1 MSEGAMRL
9 RLERPLVVFDLETTG
24 LDTATDRIVELAAV
38 KLWPDGRVEEKRRR
52 FNPLVPI
59 PKEATAVH
67 GIRDEDVK
75 DEPPFLKVA
84 HGEKGVAAF
93 FAGCDLAGYNVA
105 DFDILILKAEL
116 ERAGERLDLS
126 DVAVVDAY
134 KIFSTREPRHL
145 TAALKFYCGKEH
157 EEAHSALGDVRAT
170 LDVLAAELERYPDL
184 PDTPAAIDKSLRNPE
199 HVDRRGKLRWQD
211 GQIAVAFGRHRGRTL
226 EYLAREEPD
235 YIRWM
240 IDTGVAPDAEK
251 ILHDALLGRFSSREG
266 GGS

>member
-1 MSEGAMRL
+1 MRL
-9 RLERPLVVFDLETTG
+9 KLERPLVMFDVETTG
-24 LDTATDRIVELAAV
+24 LDAATDRIVELAAV
-38 KLWPDGRVEEKRRR
+38 KLWPDGRVEEKCRR

-84 HGEKGVAAF
+84 HGDKGVAAF

-105 DFDILILKAEL
+105 DYDIPILKAEL

-126 DVAVVDAY
+126 DAAVVDAY
-134 KIFSTREPRHL
+134 KIFVGREPRHL
-145 TAALKFYCGKEH
+145 TAALRFYCGKEH
-157 EEAHSALGDVRAT
+157 DKAHSAMGDVRAT
-170 LDVLAAELERYPDL
+170 LEVLAAELERYPDL
-184 PDTPAAIDKSLRNPE
+184 PDTPAAIDKSMRNPE

-211 GQIAVAFGRHRGRTL
+211 GEIAVAFGRHKGRTL
-226 EYLAREEPD
+226 KYLASEEPD

-240 IDTGVAPDAEK
+240 IDSGVAPDAEK
-251 ILHDALLGRFSSREG
+251 ILHDALIGAFEQKDG
-266 GGS
+266 GNS